1 MTTAHSVLIVGCGNI
16 AGGFDAGRPADA
28 PPLSHAGA
36 FTRNPHF
43 AIDACVDPDTARRL
57 AFMARWQVPQGAATI
72 AELEGRRFDVISLCS
87 PTALHGE
94 HLRAAL
100 ALGPRLIFCEK
111 PLSPSVAESERLV
124 HLCREAGVLLAVNH
138 NRRWDAAVRR
148 LRDELRNGR
157 WGPLRSVVASY
168 NKGVLNNGSHMLDLL
183 HALLG
188 PLELLAT
195 GAAVH
200 DFWPDDPSIPALL
213 RCADGTP
220 VHLNTTHA
228 GDYALFELT
237 LHLADASITM
247 EDGGLAWRTR
257 QRIHSPQFAGYRVL
271 DGGERTN
278 GEYLH
283 TMRRAVDNLHASL
296 LDEAPLCSTGDSALL
311 AQRLCEL
318 IRHAATE
325 TALHRTPHRP

>member
-1 MTTAHSVLIVGCGNI
+1 MTTPHSVLIVGCGNI

-43 AIDACVDPDTARRL
+43 AIDACVEPDTVRRL

-72 AELEGRRFDVISLCS
+72 AELDGRRFDVISLCS

-94 HLRAAL
+94 HLQAAL

-111 PLSPSVAESERLV
+111 PLSPSVAQSERLV
-124 HLCREAGVLLAVNH
+124 GLCREAGVLLAVNH

-168 NKGVLNNGSHMLDLL
+168 NKGVLNNGSHLLDLL
-183 HALLG
+183 NLWFG
-188 PLELLAT
+188 PLELLAA
-195 GAAVH
+195 GAAVAGLLARKTRAS
-200 DFWPDDPSIPALL
+200 PVLL

-220 VHLNTTHA
+220 VHLNISINCGHA
-228 GDYALFELT
+228 G
-237 LHLADASITM
+237 
-247 EDGGLAWRTR
+247 
-257 QRIHSPQFAGYRVL
+257 
-271 DGGERTN
+271 
-278 GEYLH
+278 
-283 TMRRAVDNLHASL
+283 
-296 LDEAPLCSTGDSALL
+296 
-311 AQRLCEL
+311 
-318 IRHAATE
+318 
-325 TALHRTPHRP
+325 